1 MSKNKYCCDCNVIH
15 GEVVENVKNNM
26 LSDED
31 FAQISNYFKAL
42 GDNTRIR
49 IIWALYNSEMCVC
62 DLSNL
67 LSMSISSISHQLRE
81 LKINKLIKARRN
93 GKTIYYSLMDEHIK
107 NFVKNALEHISEVN
121 YEG

>member
-121 YEG
+121 YES

>member
-26 LSDED
+26 LSSED

-121 YEG
+121 YES